1 MLICPLCTHA
11 KPAAAIQ
18 SQGRP
23 IWTVAFHVW
32 QAFCPYVAFLFPS
45 SSEVE
50 AVFDLVP
57 MFLLSSARNRLLP
70 TKEKDSSSFLM
81 NDPSLLVQLN
91 RHDFYGLS
99 LPDKRVVRYFLLLLY
114 SAGS

>member
-1 MLICPLCTHA
+1 MNLARA

-18 SQGRP
+18 SQGWP

-50 AVFDLVP
+50 AAFDLVL
-57 MFLLSSARNRLLP
+57 MFLLSSACDHLLL
-70 TKEKDSSSFLM
+70 TKKKDS
-81 NDPSLLVQLN
+81 PS
-91 RHDFYGLS
+91 
-99 LPDKRVVRYFLLLLY
+99 
-114 SAGS
+114 